1 MSNEIRNIL
10 LLFLKEKVIVAS
22 WGMSEIK
29 ILTDGLT
36 FSVEAMKYKGTVRI
50 SPVGTADCMVSFAN
64 KRTFQCRTENLVS
77 ALDGV
82 IEKSDDYFED
92 LIDWFDK
99 Q

>member
-22 WGMSEIK
+22 WGMSEIS
-29 ILTDGLT
+29 ILPNCLT

-50 SPVGTADCMVSFAN
+50 TPVGTADCMVGLAD
-64 KRTFQCRTENLVS
+64 KQTFQCSTEDLVS
-77 ALDGV
+77 TLDGV
-82 IEKSDDYFED
+82 IEKSDGYFVD